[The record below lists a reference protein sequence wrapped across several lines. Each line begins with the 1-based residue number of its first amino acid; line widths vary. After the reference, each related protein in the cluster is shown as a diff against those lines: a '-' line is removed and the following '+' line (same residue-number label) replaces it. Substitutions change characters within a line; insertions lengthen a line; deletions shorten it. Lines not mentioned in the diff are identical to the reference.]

1 MKVNRARSSSPGF
14 TNIGDMNTPQHT
26 SLMAAFAAGLL
37 SFISPCV
44 LPLVPSYL
52 SYVTGL
58 SFDQLTDQT
67 ERQRFRKTILIN
79 SLLFI
84 AGFSAVFIAFGA
96 SASLIGGWL
105 SDYQSAIRKIG
116 GFLIIVFGLYLTG
129 VLRLTFLMREKRFH
143 WTHRPAGYS
152 GSLLIG
158 AAFAAGWTPCVG
170 PVLGAMLTF
179 ASTSET
185 LWDGVTL
192 LAFYSFG
199 LGLPLFIAALGLDR
213 FLGYIKGVRR
223 YLGIIS
229 VVNGTLLVV
238 FGLLLY
244 TNSLGL
250 LTAFFEQHGI
260 GWYFG
265 LDGNS

>member
-1 MKVNRARSSSPGF
+1 
-14 TNIGDMNTPQHT
+14 MNTLQHT
-26 SLMAAFAAGLL
+26 SLLAAFAAGLF

-67 ERQRFRKTILIN
+67 ARQRFRKTILIN

-96 SASLIGGWL
+96 SASLLGGWL

-116 GFLIIVFGLYLTG
+116 GLLIIVFGLYLAG
-129 VLRLTFLMREKRFH
+129 VLKLTFLMREKRFH
-143 WTHRPAGYS
+143 WTHRPAGYL
-152 GSLLIG
+152 GSLLVG

-179 ASTSET
+179 ASASET
-185 LWDGVTL
+185 LWDGLTL

-213 FLGYIKGVRR
+213 FLGYMKGFQP
-223 YLGIIS
+223 YLGIVS
-229 VVNGTLLVV
+229 MANGILLIV
-238 FGLLLY
+238 FGLVLY

-265 LDGNS
+265 LGRQFLTLRANGSNNLC

>member
-1 MKVNRARSSSPGF
+1 MHAGRGSPRPS
-14 TNIGDMNTPQHT
+14 TILADMNTLQHT
-26 SLMAAFAAGLL
+26 SLLAAFAAGLL

-67 ERQRFRKTILIN
+67 ERQRFRKTIRFN
-79 SLLFI
+79 SVLFI
-84 AGFSAVFIAFGA
+84 TGFSAVFIAFGA

-116 GFLIIVFGLYLTG
+116 GLLIIVFGLYLAG
-129 VLRLTFLMREKRFH
+129 VLRLTFLMRERRFH
-143 WTHRPAGYS
+143 WTHRPAGYL
-152 GSLLIG
+152 GSLLVG

-213 FLGYIKGVRR
+213 FLGYVKGVQR
-223 YLGIIS
+223 YLGIVS
-229 VVNGTLLVV
+229 AANGLLLIV
-238 FGLLLY
+238 FGLVLY

-265 LDGNS
+265 LDGAS